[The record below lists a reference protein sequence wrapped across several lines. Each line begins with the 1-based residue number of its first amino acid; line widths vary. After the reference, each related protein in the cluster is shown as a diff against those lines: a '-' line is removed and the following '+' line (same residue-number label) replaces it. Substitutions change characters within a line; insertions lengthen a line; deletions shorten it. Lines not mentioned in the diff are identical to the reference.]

1 MLKTLQYKADF
12 CIVGGGLAGMCAAI
26 AAARHGAKVVL
37 MQERPMLGG
46 NASSEI
52 RMWVCGAQGKNV
64 RETGILE
71 ELAMENL
78 WRNPYKI
85 YPIWDSV
92 LWDAVKREENIT
104 LLLNCSCM
112 DAEMDADDHIAAVT
126 GWQMTTQAFCRVEAK
141 LFADCSGDSIL
152 APLTGAHYRV
162 GREAASEFGENISVE
177 VEDKKTM
184 GMSCLIQ
191 AHKGSEPV
199 VFTPPAF
206 AKKLTEEDVKFRR
219 PHMNNSGENFWYLE
233 LGGFGDSIADT
244 EIVRDELIALA
255 YGMWDYIKNSGTYE
269 DADLWQ
275 LDFLGF
281 LPGKRESRRMVGPY
295 LMTQNDIT
303 ADRPFEDVV
312 AYGGWPLDDH
322 DPAGFYYDGHPNTS
336 YMTPSPYAIPYRALY
351 SENIANLY
359 FAGRNISMT
368 HAAMSS
374 TRVMAT
380 CALCGQAAGTAAAIA
395 VKYGTTPHGVYTDHI
410 TELQDTLLWDDVL
423 LPHHPRIPTKLTMSA
438 HLTVNDAVCAGA
450 EVLRDGC
457 DRDNLFV
464 CKGGD
469 VIAYRFDEPVTVGEV
484 RIIFDS
490 DLDRETLP
498 GDHCERTHTMRAN
511 LLPTSPVMHLP
522 TTLCKSY
529 TVEAVCADGSVI
541 RLAEENNNLRRLV
554 QIPVGREVTEI
565 RFCASDVH
573 AGGTADQETG
583 REIRLF
589 SFEVR

>member
-12 CIVGGGLAGMCAAI
+12 CVVGGGLAGMCAAI

-37 MQERPMLGG
+37 MQERPVLGG
-46 NASSEI
+46 NASGEI
-52 RMWVCGAQGKNV
+52 RMWVCGASGSNV

-112 DAEMDADDHIAAVT
+112 DAEMDAENHIAAVT

-152 APLTGAHYRV
+152 APLTGAHYRW
-162 GREAASEFGENISVE
+162 GREAASEFGEDVSVT
-177 VEDKKTM
+177 VEDRKTM

-191 AHKGSEPV
+191 AHKGTEPV
-199 VFTPPAF
+199 TFTPPAF

-244 EIVRDELIALA
+244 EIVRDELVALA
-255 YGMWDYIKNSGTYE
+255 YGMWDYVKNSGNYE
-269 DADLWQ
+269 DADYWQ

-281 LPGKRESRRMVGPY
+281 LPGKRESRRMMGKY

-303 ADRPFEDVV
+303 SDRHFEDVV

-336 YMTPSPYAIPYRALY
+336 YQTPSPYAIPYRVLY
-351 SENIANLY
+351 SENIENLY

-374 TRVMAT
+374 SRVMAT
-380 CALCGQAAGTAAAIA
+380 CALCGQAAGTAASIA
-395 VKYGTTPHGVYTDHI
+395 VKYNATPHGVYTDHL
-410 TELQDTLLWDDVL
+410 TELQDTLLWDDML
-423 LPHHPRIPTKLTMSA
+423 LPHHPRTPAALSKGA
-438 HLTVNDAVCAGA
+438 QLTVNGAQKAEA
-450 EVLRDGC
+450 EVLRDGN
-457 DRDNLFV
+457 DRENLFV
-464 CKGGD
+464 CAPGD
-469 VIAYRFDEPVTVGEV
+469 VVEYRFDAPVIAEEV

-490 DLDRETLP
+490 DLDRVTLP
-498 GDHCERTHTMRAN
+498 GDHVERNHTMRAN
-511 LLPTSPVMHLP
+511 LLPTAPIMHLP
-522 TTLCKSY
+522 KTLCKSY
-529 TVEAVCADGSVI
+529 TVEAVCEDGSVI
-541 RLAEENNNLRRLV
+541 RLAEETNNLRRLV
-554 QIPVGREVTEI
+554 IIPVGTSVSTI
-565 RFCASDVH
+565 RFVGQDVH
-573 AGGTADQETG
+573 DGGG
-583 REIRLF
+583 EIRLF
-589 SFEVR
+589 SFEVK

>member
-1 MLKTLQYKADF
+1 MLKTLQYQADL
-12 CIVGGGLAGMCAAI
+12 CVVGGGLAGMCAAI

-37 MQERPMLGG
+37 MQERPVLGG

-52 RMWVCGAQGKNV
+52 RMWVCGARGSNV

-199 VFTPPAF
+199 SFTPPAF
-206 AKKLTEEDVKFRR
+206 AKKLTEEDVRFRCPR
-219 PHMNNSGENFWYLE
+219 MQSSYENFWYLE
-233 LGGFGDSIADT
+233 LGGMGDSIADT
-244 EIVRDELIALA
+244 EVVRDDLVALA
-255 YGMWDYIKNSGTYE
+255 YGMWDYIKNSGKYE

-281 LPGKRESRRMVGPY
+281 LPGKRESRRMIGPY

-303 ADRPFEDVV
+303 SDRQFDDVV

-336 YMTPSPYAIPYRALY
+336 YLTPSPYAIPYRALY
-351 SENIANLY
+351 SENIQNLY

-395 VKYGTTPHGVYTDHI
+395 VKYDTTPGGVYTDHI
-410 TELQDTLLWDDVL
+410 TELQDALLWDDVL
-423 LPHHPRIPTKLTMSA
+423 LPHHPRTPAALSA
-438 HLTVNDAVCAGA
+438 NAALCVNGTPSANAD
-450 EVLRDGC
+450 VLRDGN
-457 DRDNLFV
+457 DRENLFI
-464 CKGGD
+464 CAPGD
-469 VIAYRFDEPVTVGEV
+469 VISYRFEAPVPAEEV

-490 DLDRETLP
+490 DLDRVTLP
-498 GDHCERTHTMRAN
+498 GDECERNHTMRAN
-511 LLPTSPVMHLP
+511 LLPDSPVMHLP
-522 TTLCKSY
+522 TTLCKAY
-529 TVEAVCADGSVI
+529 TVEAVCADGTVV
-541 RLAEENNNLRRLV
+541 RLAEEYNNLCRLV
-554 QIPVGREVTEI
+554 KIPVGREVREI
-565 RFCASDVH
+565 RFCGTDIHEGGSDV
-573 AGGTADQETG
+573 
-583 REIRLF
+583 RLF
-589 SFEVR
+589 SFEVK

>member
-12 CIVGGGLAGMCAAI
+12 CVVGGGLAGMCAAI

-37 MQERPMLGG
+37 MQERPVLGG
-46 NASSEI
+46 NASGEI
-52 RMWVCGAQGKNV
+52 RMWVCGASGSNV

-112 DAEMDADDHIAAVT
+112 DAEMDAENHIAAVT

-152 APLTGAHYRV
+152 APLTGAHYRW
-162 GREAASEFGENISVE
+162 GREAASEFGEDVSVT
-177 VEDKKTM
+177 VEDRKTM

-191 AHKGSEPV
+191 AHKGTEPV
-199 VFTPPAF
+199 TFTPPAF

-244 EIVRDELIALA
+244 ENVRDELVSLA
-255 YGMWDYIKNSGTYE
+255 YGMWDYVKNSGNYE
-269 DADLWQ
+269 DADYWQ

-281 LPGKRESRRMVGPY
+281 LPGKRESRRMMGKY

-303 ADRPFEDVV
+303 SDRHFEDVV

-336 YMTPSPYAIPYRALY
+336 YQTPSPYAIPYRVLY
-351 SENIANLY
+351 SENIENLY

-374 TRVMAT
+374 SRVMAT
-380 CALCGQAAGTAAAIA
+380 CALCGQAAGTAASIA
-395 VKYGTTPHGVYTDHI
+395 VKYNATPHSVYTDHLS
-410 TELQDTLLWDDVL
+410 ELQDTLLWDDML
-423 LPHHPRIPTKLTMSA
+423 LPHHPRTPAALSAAA
-438 HLTVNDAVCAGA
+438 HLTVNGVPCAEA
-450 EVLRDGC
+450 EALRDGN
-457 DRDNLFV
+457 DRENLFV
-464 CKGGD
+464 CAPGD
-469 VIAYRFDEPVTVGEV
+469 VVEYRFDAPVIAEEV

-490 DLDRETLP
+490 DLDRVTLP
-498 GDHCERTHTMRAN
+498 GDHVERNHTMRAN
-511 LLPTSPVMHLP
+511 LLPTAPIMHLP

-529 TVEAVCADGSVI
+529 TVEAVCEDGSVI
-541 RLAEENNNLRRLV
+541 RLAEETNNLRRLV
-554 QIPVGREVTEI
+554 IIPVGTSVSTI
-565 RFCASDVH
+565 RFVGQDVH
-573 AGGTADQETG
+573 ESGG
-583 REIRLF
+583 EIRLF
-589 SFEVR
+589 SFEVK

>member
-12 CIVGGGLAGMCAAI
+12 CVVGGGLAGMCAAI

-37 MQERPMLGG
+37 MQERPVLGG
-46 NASSEI
+46 NASGEI
-52 RMWVCGAQGKNV
+52 RMWVCGASGSNV

-112 DAEMDADDHIAAVT
+112 DAEMDAENHIAAVT

-152 APLTGAHYRV
+152 APLTGAHYRW
-162 GREAASEFGENISVE
+162 GREAASEFGEDVSVT
-177 VEDKKTM
+177 VEDRKTM

-191 AHKGSEPV
+191 AHKGTDPV
-199 VFTPPAF
+199 TFTPPAF
-206 AKKLTEEDVKFRR
+206 AKKLTEDDVKFRR

-244 EIVRDELIALA
+244 EIVRDELVALA
-255 YGMWDYIKNSGTYE
+255 YGMWDYVKNSGNYE
-269 DADLWQ
+269 DADYWQ

-281 LPGKRESRRMVGPY
+281 LPGKRESRRMMGKY

-303 ADRPFEDVV
+303 SDRHFEDVV
-312 AYGGWPLDDH
+312 AFGGWPLDDH

-336 YMTPSPYAIPYRALY
+336 YQTPSPYAIPYRVLY
-351 SENIANLY
+351 SENIENLY

-374 TRVMAT
+374 SRVMAT
-380 CALCGQAAGTAAAIA
+380 CALCGQAAGTAASIA
-395 VKYGTTPHGVYTDHI
+395 VKYNATPHGVYTDHL
-410 TELQDTLLWDDVL
+410 TELQDTLLWDDML
-423 LPHHPRIPTKLTMSA
+423 LPHHQRTPAALTKGA
-438 HLTVNDAVCAGA
+438 QLTVNGAEIAEA
-450 EVLRDGC
+450 EVLRDGN
-457 DRDNLFV
+457 DRENLFV
-464 CKGGD
+464 CAPGD
-469 VIAYRFDEPVTVGEV
+469 VVEYRFDAPVIAEEV

-490 DLDRETLP
+490 DLDRVTLP
-498 GDHCERTHTMRAN
+498 GDHVERNHTMRAN
-511 LLPTSPVMHLP
+511 LLPTAPIMHLP

-529 TVEAVCADGSVI
+529 TVEAVCEDGSVI
-541 RLAEENNNLRRLV
+541 RLAEETNNLRRLV
-554 QIPVGREVTEI
+554 IIPVGTSVSTI
-565 RFCASDVH
+565 RFVGQDVH
-573 AGGTADQETG
+573 EGGG
-583 REIRLF
+583 EIRLF
-589 SFEVR
+589 SFEVK

>member
-1 MLKTLQYKADF
+1 MLKTLQYKADL
-12 CIVGGGLAGMCAAI
+12 CVVGGGLAGMCTAI
-26 AAARHGAKVVL
+26 AAARHGARVVL
-37 MQERPMLGG
+37 MQERSVLGG

-52 RMWVCGAQGKNV
+52 RMWVCGARGENN

-71 ELAMENL
+71 EFALENL

-112 DAEMDADDHIAAVT
+112 DAEMDSDQHIAAVT

-152 APLTGAHYRV
+152 APLTGAHYRW
-162 GREAASEFGENISVE
+162 GREAASEFGEDVSVAH
-177 VEDKKTM
+177 EDKKTM

-191 AHKGSEPV
+191 AHKGTEPV
-199 VFTPPAF
+199 TFTAPAF
-206 AKKLTEEDVKFRR
+206 AKKLTAEDVRFRR
-219 PHMNNSGENFWYLE
+219 PNMNSSSENYWYLE
-233 LGGFGDSIADT
+233 LGGFGNSIDDT
-244 EIVRDELIALA
+244 EVVRDELVALA
-255 YGMWDYIKNSGTYE
+255 YGMWDYVKNSGTYE

-281 LPGKRESRRMVGPY
+281 LPGKRESRRMMGPY

-303 ADRPFEDVV
+303 SDRHFEDVV
-312 AYGGWPLDDH
+312 AFGGWPLDDH

-336 YMTPSPYAIPYRALY
+336 YLTPSPYAIPYRVLY
-351 SENIANLY
+351 SENIENLY

-374 TRVMAT
+374 SRVMAT
-380 CALCGQAAGTAAAIA
+380 CALLGQAAGTAAAIA
-395 VKYGTTPHGVYTDHI
+395 VKYGTTPHGVYTDHLC
-410 TELQDTLLWDDVL
+410 ELQDTLLWDDML
-423 LPHHPRIPTKLTMSA
+423 LPHHPRTPAALSSGA
-438 HLTVNDAVCAGA
+438 ALFVNGNTLAEA

-457 DRDNLFV
+457 DRENLFV
-464 CKGGD
+464 CGIGD
-469 VIAYRFDEPVTVGEV
+469 VIEYRFDAPVCAEEV

-490 DLDRETLP
+490 DLDRVTLP
-498 GDHCERTHTMRAN
+498 GDHCERQHTMRAN
-511 LLPTSPVMHLP
+511 LLPDAPVMHLP

-529 TVEAVCADGSVI
+529 VVEARMADGTVKT
-541 RLAEENNNLRRLV
+541 LFAEENNLRRLV
-554 QIPVGREVTEI
+554 KIPVGEAVIGI
-565 RFCASDVH
+565 RFRGDAVH
-573 AGGTADQETG
+573 AGGK
-583 REIRLF
+583 EIRLF
-589 SFEVR
+589 SYEIK

>member
-1 MLKTLQYKADF
+1 MLKTLQYKADL
-12 CIVGGGLAGMCAAI
+12 CVVGGGLAGMCAAI

-37 MQERPMLGG
+37 MQERPVLGG
-46 NASSEI
+46 NASGEI

-78 WRNPYKI
+78 WRNPCKL

-92 LWDAVKREENIT
+92 LWDAVKREENVT

-112 DAEMDADDHIAAVT
+112 DAEMDSDDHIAAVT
-126 GWQMTTQAFCRVEAK
+126 GWQMTTQAFCRVEAA

-152 APLTGAHYRV
+152 APLTGAHYRW
-162 GREAASEFGENISVE
+162 GREAASEFGEDVSVT

-191 AHKGSEPV
+191 AHKGTEPV
-199 VFTPPAF
+199 TFTPPAF
-206 AKKLTEEDVKFRR
+206 AKKLTPDDVRYRR
-219 PHMNNSGENFWYLE
+219 PNMKSSSENYWYLE

-244 EIVRDELIALA
+244 EVVRDELVALA

-269 DADLWQ
+269 DAAYWQ

-281 LPGKRESRRMVGPY
+281 LPGKRESRRMMGKY

-312 AYGGWPLDDH
+312 AFGGWPLDDH

-336 YMTPSPYAIPYRALY
+336 YQTPSPYAIPYRVLY
-351 SENIANLY
+351 SENIENLY

-374 TRVMAT
+374 SRVMAT
-380 CALCGQAAGTAAAIA
+380 CALLGQAAGTAAAIA
-395 VKYGTTPHGVYTDHI
+395 RKHDTTPHGVYTDHL
-410 TELQDTLLWDDVL
+410 TELQDTLLWDDML
-423 LPHHPRIPTKLTMSA
+423 LPHHPRIPTALSMSA
-438 HLTVNDAVCAGA
+438 ALCINGAGCADA
-450 EVLRDGC
+450 EVLRDGN
-457 DRDNLFV
+457 DRENLFV
-464 CKGGD
+464 CQKGD
-469 VIAYRFDEPVTVGEV
+469 VISYRFDTPAAVEEV

-490 DLDRETLP
+490 DLDRVTLP

-511 LLPTSPVMHLP
+511 LLPDAPVMHLP

-529 TVEAVCADGSVI
+529 TVDAVCADGSVV

-554 QIPVGREVTEI
+554 KIPVGRTVSELRLTGI
-565 RFCASDVH
+565 DVH
-573 AGGTADQETG
+573 EGGG
-583 REIRLF
+583 EIRLF
-589 SFEVR
+589 SFEVK

>member
-12 CIVGGGLAGMCAAI
+12 CVVGGGLAGMCAAI

-37 MQERPMLGG
+37 MQERPVLGG
-46 NASSEI
+46 NASGEI
-52 RMWVCGAQGKNV
+52 RMWVCGASGSNV

-112 DAEMDADDHIAAVT
+112 DAEMDAENHIAAVT

-152 APLTGAHYRV
+152 APLTGARYRW
-162 GREAASEFGENISVE
+162 GREAASEFGEDVSVT
-177 VEDKKTM
+177 VEDRKTM

-191 AHKGSEPV
+191 AHKGTEPV
-199 VFTPPAF
+199 TFTPPAF

-244 EIVRDELIALA
+244 EIVRDELVALA
-255 YGMWDYIKNSGTYE
+255 YGMWDYVKNSGNYE
-269 DADLWQ
+269 DANYWQ

-281 LPGKRESRRMVGPY
+281 LPGKRESRRMMGKY

-303 ADRPFEDVV
+303 SDRHFEDVV

-336 YMTPSPYAIPYRALY
+336 YQTPSPYAIPYRVLY
-351 SENIANLY
+351 SENIENLY

-374 TRVMAT
+374 SRVMAT
-380 CALCGQAAGTAAAIA
+380 CALCGQAAGTAASIA
-395 VKYGTTPHGVYTDHI
+395 VKYGTTPHGVYTDHLA
-410 TELQDTLLWDDVL
+410 ELQNTLLWDDML
-423 LPHHPRIPTKLTMSA
+423 LPHHPRTPAALSKGA
-438 HLTVNDAVCAGA
+438 QLTVNGAQKAEA
-450 EVLRDGC
+450 EVLRDGN
-457 DRDNLFV
+457 DRENLFV
-464 CKGGD
+464 CAPGD
-469 VIAYRFDEPVTVGEV
+469 VVEYRFDAPVIAEEV

-490 DLDRETLP
+490 DLDRVTLP
-498 GDHCERTHTMRAN
+498 GDHVERNHTMRAN
-511 LLPTSPVMHLP
+511 LLPTAPIMHLP

-529 TVEAVCADGSVI
+529 TVEAVCEDGSVI
-541 RLAEENNNLRRLV
+541 RLAEETNNLRRLV
-554 QIPVGREVTEI
+554 IIPVGTSVSTI
-565 RFCASDVH
+565 RFVGQDVH
-573 AGGTADQETG
+573 EGGG
-583 REIRLF
+583 EIRLF
-589 SFEVR
+589 SFEVK

>member
-12 CIVGGGLAGMCAAI
+12 CVVGGGLAGMCAAI

-37 MQERPMLGG
+37 MQERPVLGG
-46 NASSEI
+46 NASGEI
-52 RMWVCGAQGKNV
+52 RMWVCGASGSNV

-112 DAEMDADDHIAAVT
+112 DAEMDAENHIAAVT

-152 APLTGAHYRV
+152 APLTGAHYRW
-162 GREAASEFGENISVE
+162 GREAASEFGEDVSVT
-177 VEDKKTM
+177 VEDRKTM

-191 AHKGSEPV
+191 AHKGTEPV
-199 VFTPPAF
+199 TFTPPAF

-244 EIVRDELIALA
+244 EIVRDELVALA
-255 YGMWDYIKNSGTYE
+255 YGMWDYVKNSGNYE
-269 DADLWQ
+269 DADYWQ

-281 LPGKRESRRMVGPY
+281 LPGKRESRRMMGKY

-303 ADRPFEDVV
+303 SDRHFEDVV

-336 YMTPSPYAIPYRALY
+336 YQTPSPYAIPYRVLY
-351 SENIANLY
+351 SENIENLY

-374 TRVMAT
+374 SRVMAT
-380 CALCGQAAGTAAAIA
+380 CALCGQAAGTAASIA
-395 VKYGTTPHGVYTDHI
+395 VKYDATPHGVYTDHL
-410 TELQDTLLWDDVL
+410 TELQNTLLWDDML
-423 LPHHPRIPTKLTMSA
+423 LPHHPRTPEALSKDA
-438 HLTVNDAVCAGA
+438 QLTVNGAEKAEA
-450 EVLRDGC
+450 EVLRDGN
-457 DRDNLFV
+457 DRENLFV
-464 CKGGD
+464 CAPGD
-469 VIAYRFDEPVTVGEV
+469 VVEYRFDAPVIAEEV

-490 DLDRETLP
+490 DLDRVTLP
-498 GDHCERTHTMRAN
+498 GDHVERNHTMRAN
-511 LLPTSPVMHLP
+511 LLPTAPIMHLP

-529 TVEAVCADGSVI
+529 TVEAVCEDGSVI
-541 RLAEENNNLRRLV
+541 RLAEETNNLRRLV
-554 QIPVGREVTEI
+554 IIPVGTSVSTI
-565 RFCASDVH
+565 RFVGQDVH
-573 AGGTADQETG
+573 EGGG
-583 REIRLF
+583 EIRLF
-589 SFEVR
+589 SFEVK